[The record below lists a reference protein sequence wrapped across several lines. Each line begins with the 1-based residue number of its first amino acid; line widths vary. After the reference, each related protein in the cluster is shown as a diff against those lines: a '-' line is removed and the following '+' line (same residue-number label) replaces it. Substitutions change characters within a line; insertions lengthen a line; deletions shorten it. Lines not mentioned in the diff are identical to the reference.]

1 MTDLKMK
8 LVPWSRK
15 DTTHAGA
22 IKLTKAQVAQIIQQI
37 GAEQAARHIDH
48 RNIALA
54 YPAYE

>member
-1 MTDLKMK
+1 MTDTLKMK

-22 IKLTKAQVAQIIQQI
+22 VKLTKAQVAQIIKQI
-37 GAEQAARHIDH
+37 GAKQAARYIDD

-54 YPAYE
+54 YSA